1 MSLTTQFYTMLSMI
15 AMGSF
20 FGASL
25 DTYGRF
31 LKRPKRKKW
40 IVFINDILFW
50 IFQGLFIF
58 YVLFIVNEGEVRLYI
73 FLALLCGYAAYQS
86 LLKNYYLKILER
98 IIHICILLFRMIV
111 QTVNNIVIHPIKWII
126 TTLIALS
133 ISLLSLVKSLIHS
146 IWKLSI
152 SILKFILSPFLGIL
166 KLLWKI
172 MPKSVKIFFEKM
184 YNKIGGFFSFIKNKF
199 TKDKD

>member
-86 LLKNYYLKILER
+86 LFKNYYLKILEK
-98 IIHICILLFRMIV
+98 IIHICIHLFRTIV
-111 QTVNNIVIHPIKWII
+111 QTVNNIVVQPIKWII

-133 ISLLSLVKSLIHS
+133 LSLLTLVKMFLYG
-146 IWKLSI
+146 IWKITLSI
-152 SILKFILSPFLGIL
+152 LQFLLSPFIGVI
-166 KLLWKI
+166 KWFWKI
-172 MPKSVKIFFEKM
+172 MPKSVKIFSEKM

-199 TKDKD
+199 TNDKD